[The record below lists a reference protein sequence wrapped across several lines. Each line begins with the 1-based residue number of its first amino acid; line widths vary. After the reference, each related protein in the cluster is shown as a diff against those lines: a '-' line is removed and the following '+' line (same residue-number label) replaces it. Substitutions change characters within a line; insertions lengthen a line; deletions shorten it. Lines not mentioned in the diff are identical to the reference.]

1 VISVRQ
7 VVHSGG
13 FEEVGGYSRAVRDG
27 ALICV
32 SGTAPTGPD
41 GSAIS
46 SDIYEQTHHAFSVAL
61 RAVEELGGTVEG
73 VMRTRIFLAPDTD
86 WRRSVDAHHDLFAAV
101 TPANTTLFV
110 AGFIPPGVLVEV
122 EVDAMVTDGTAAEPP
137 DMSQPPR

>member
-1 VISVRQ
+1 
-7 VVHSGG
+7 
-13 FEEVGGYSRAVRDG
+13 
-27 ALICV
+27 
-32 SGTAPTGPD
+32 
-41 GSAIS
+41 
-46 SDIYEQTHHAFSVAL
+46 
-61 RAVEELGGTVEG
+61 
-73 VMRTRIFLAPDTD
+73 MRTRIFLAPHTD

>member
-1 VISVRQ
+1 MRQLVRT
-7 VVHSGG
+7 GG
-13 FEEVGGYSRAVRDG
+13 FEDVGGYSRAVRDG
-27 ALICV
+27 RLISV

-46 SDIYEQTHHAFSVAL
+46 PDIYEQTHHAFTVAL
-61 RAVEELGGTVEG
+61 SAVEELGGNIGG

-86 WRRSVDAHHDLFAAV
+86 WRRSVEAHHDLFASV

-122 EVDAMVTDGTAAEPP
+122 EVDAVVADPP
-137 DMSQPPR
+137 DAAPSSTL